1 MTSSPDNT
9 KAATSSTVKNKDKN
23 KDKHKDK
30 GNSQH
35 KRTAPKLPQ
44 ALDCV
49 PASELWLADEQ
60 MLSYAL
66 YQDGI
71 IEHQNAASVSFEKVI
86 FQNVTF
92 RDMSLPKLELTDVR
106 FDNCDLSNVD
116 FSGVIAHRVEFRNCK
131 LMGIDLLSSTLR
143 HLSFQRCLGDYATF
157 RFANIK
163 HTEFIESSFVKSD
176 FYHSVLSDIYFKETN
191 IDQAQF
197 SSTKL
202 AGIDISGCH
211 FFNLG
216 VTLEDLKG
224 CMISP
229 AQAITLSKIFGL
241 IIKE

>member
-1 MTSSPDNT
+1 MTSNLNNAKT
-9 KAATSSTVKNKDKN
+9 TTNGTVKNKDKSKN
-23 KDKHKDK
+23 KDKDKDI
-30 GNSQH
+30 SQH

-44 ALDCV
+44 ALDRL
-49 PASELWLADEQ
+49 PASELWLDDEQ
-60 MLSYAL
+60 THSYAL

-71 IEHQNAASVSFEKVI
+71 IEHQSAASVSFEKVI

-92 RDMSLPKLELTDVR
+92 RDVSLPKLELTDVR
-106 FDNCDLSNVD
+106 FDNCDLSNID
-116 FSGVIAHRVEFRNCK
+116 FSGVIAHRVEFHNCK

-176 FYHSVLSDIYFKETN
+176 FYHSVLSDIYFRETN
-191 IDQAQF
+191 IDQSQF

-224 CMISP
+224 CIISP
-229 AQAITLSKIFGL
+229 AQAMALSKIFGL